1 MGLFRLVFDVGCFLA
16 KPFGIVASHFLK
28 ELDDLLELRVLEL
41 LINML
46 EIFPSVSPVVDFIQG
61 SRILVLLL
69 GVRVAN
75 DFLDLSVPLD
85 DDRFES
91 LDEIFI
97 LSVAAD
103 QILFGDVEL
112 GVTLLLI
119 AGFSD

>member
-1 MGLFRLVFDVGCFLA
+1 MGLFRLVFDVGCFLT

-41 LINML
+41 LIDML
-46 EIFPSVSPVVDFIQG
+46 EIFSSVSPVVDFIQG

-103 QILFGDVEL
+103 QVLFGDVEL